1 MPRTTFVRKPCTL
14 SDVLIGTELPEN
26 RRGGKALDSYY
37 IAKDVLLEANDF
49 FALHEDLL
57 SDREWVREFSN
68 QAHPMKGGAVP
79 AIRVRCRGSLTI
91 LIIDPQGFNYPRYV
105 GLEYEE

>member
-1 MPRTTFVRKPCTL
+1 
-14 SDVLIGTELPEN
+14 
-26 RRGGKALDSYY
+26 
-37 IAKDVLLEANDF
+37 
-49 FALHEDLL
+49 
-57 SDREWVREFSN
+57 
-68 QAHPMKGGAVP
+68 MKGGAVP